1 MAPPLPRTPPPHPPP
16 GQEDEFTL
24 IMVGC
29 VLGLA
34 VGYAQMVWDFK
45 SKADAERLIAKF
57 EEEEARL
64 IQRLKVSQRAQQSE
78 LSKLEQTVLSPA
90 P

>member
-1 MAPPLPRTPPPHPPP
+1 MHERQSAKAAKQKHDMEVKLLRSYDSKMSNEK
-16 GQEDEFTL
+16 QR
-24 IMVGC
+24 
-29 VLGLA
+29 
-34 VGYAQMVWDFK
+34 
-45 SKADAERLIAKF
+45 KADAERLIAKF